1 MSILDK
7 KKWQFTLISLHRHM
21 GFMRAGDRQSSSSAT
36 AADAGGGEA
45 VRLTQLGNRI
55 MLIQAPISGGSCQR
69 RDVGQH
75 RRALFYVVGLCV
87 RPPVARR
94 IILDGGLVL
103 LGGGRQQRHRHPEGE
118 RRREGRAAY
127 QGSARH
133 VLIRFTPK
141 WSFKWSEY
149 GSPFSY
155 TISCKDPCVAN

>member
-45 VRLTQLGNRI
+45 VRLTQPRNRI
-55 MLIQAPISGGSCQR
+55 LLHIQTPISGGSCQR

-75 RRALFYVVGLCV
+75 RRALFDVVGLCL

-133 VLIRFTPK
+133 FLIRFALK
-141 WSFKWSEY
+141 WAFI
-149 GSPFSY
+149 F
-155 TISCKDPCVAN
+155 T

>member
-1 MSILDK
+1 MAIDSN
-7 KKWQFTLISLHRHM
+7 LHRHM

-45 VRLTQLGNRI
+45 VRLTQPRNRI
-55 MLIQAPISGGSCQR
+55 LLIQTPISGGSCQR

-75 RRALFYVVGLCV
+75 RRARFDVVGLCL

-103 LGGGRQQRHRHPEGE
+103 LCGGRQCHCHPEGE
-118 RRREGRAAY
+118 RWREGRAAY